1 MKSYNQFVIDAYV
14 AKDEINENILS
25 LATRLIQGAARTS
38 PHVYGKAVKAIRNTG
53 ASRLIP
59 DMNVAPGVVRRTGQG
74 MGIRPIKPA
83 GPKPPLD
90 PTKRYQLLPNTK
102 YGDPVIATPGGVP
115 PAPKPAVKA
124 PASKSS
130 PDLPANPMGA
140 RASSTE
146 VALNTLKRNRR
157 GRVVR

>member
-1 MKSYNQFVIDAYV
+1 MKSYNQFVIDAYL
-14 AKDEINENILS
+14 AKDEINENIVR
-25 LATRLIQGAARTS
+25 LATRVIQGVARTS
-38 PHVYGKAVKAIRNTG
+38 PHVYGKAVNAIKNTA

-102 YGDPVIATPGGVP
+102 YGDLVMATPGGVP
-115 PAPKPAVKA
+115 PATKSTAPKP
-124 PASKSS
+124 SL
-130 PDLPANPMGA
+130 DLLANPMGA

>member
-1 MKSYNQFVIDAYV
+1 MKSYNQFVIDAYL
-14 AKDEINENILS
+14 AKDEINENILK
-25 LATRLIQGAARTS
+25 LATRVIQGAARTS
-38 PHVYGKAVKAIRNTG
+38 PHVYGKAVKAIKNTG

-90 PTKRYQLLPNTK
+90 PTKSYQLLPNTK
-102 YGDPVIATPGGVP
+102 YGDLVMATPGGVP
-115 PAPKPAVKA
+115 PTIKPPAPKP
-124 PASKSS
+124 SL
-130 PDLPANPMGA
+130 DLLANPMGA

>member
-1 MKSYNQFVIDAYV
+1 MKSYNQFVIDAYL
-14 AKDEINENILS
+14 AKDEINENIVR
-25 LATRLIQGAARTS
+25 LATRVIQGVARTS
-38 PHVYGKAVKAIRNTG
+38 PHVYGKAVNAIRNTA

-102 YGDPVIATPGGVP
+102 YGDLVMATPGGVP
-115 PAPKPAVKA
+115 PATKSTAPKP
-124 PASKSS
+124 SL
-130 PDLPANPMGA
+130 DLLANPMGA

>member
-1 MKSYNQFVIDAYV
+1 MKSYNQFVIDAYL
-14 AKDEINENILS
+14 AKDEINENIVK
-25 LATRLIQGAARTS
+25 LAAKAIQGVARTS
-38 PHVYGKAVKAIRNTG
+38 PHVYGKAVNAIKNTA

-102 YGDPVIATPGGVP
+102 YGDPVMATPGGVP
-115 PAPKPAVKA
+115 PTIKPPAPKP
-124 PASKSS
+124 S
-130 PDLPANPMGA
+130 PDLPVNPMGA